1 MLVVCFSFAVL
12 LLLFVSHVIS
22 CTFLLFLSSVCLLH
36 LPCICSH
43 WLRLTL
49 LQVAWLSF
57 GFASALLRL
66 AFAFLWLC
74 LCLAWLHSG
83 FVLDFVFVL
92 LRVAVASLKMW
103 FDVGLRLGS
112 AWLAIFLARK
122 FRVDSASALGPNCPL
137 GATLSVCL
145 SMCLL
150 IFSSVCLFVCLSI
163 YLSIHPPIH
172 PSIYLSIHLCLHLH
186 LYFEMHSYFYL

>member
-57 GFASALLRL
+57 GFASALLRF

-83 FVLDFVFVL
+83 FALDFVFIL
-92 LRVAVASLKMW
+92 LRFAVASLRMW
-103 FDVGLRLGS
+103 FDSGLRFGF
-112 AWLAIFLARK
+112 AWLANLLARR
-122 FRVDSASALGPNCPL
+122 FRIDSASALGPNCHL
-137 GATLSVCL
+137 GATLKRRCI
-145 SMCLL
+145 CFHC
-150 IFSSVCLFVCLSI
+150 FS
-163 YLSIHPPIH
+163 
-172 PSIYLSIHLCLHLH
+172 
-186 LYFEMHSYFYL
+186 

>member
-1 MLVVCFSFAVL
+1 MSRNLIRQGTGSAALLKVALLASHMLVVCFSFAVL

-36 LPCICSH
+36 LPCICSN

-83 FVLDFVFVL
+83 FALDFVFIL
-92 LRVAVASLKMW
+92 LRFAVASLRMW
-103 FDVGLRLGS
+103 FDLGLRFGF
-112 AWLAIFLARK
+112 AWLANLLARR
-122 FRVDSASALGPNCPL
+122 FRIDSASALGPNCHL
-137 GATLSVCL
+137 GATLKRRCI
-145 SMCLL
+145 CFDC
-150 IFSSVCLFVCLSI
+150 FS
-163 YLSIHPPIH
+163 
-172 PSIYLSIHLCLHLH
+172 
-186 LYFEMHSYFYL
+186 

>member
-1 MLVVCFSFAVL
+1 MRSPVL
-12 LLLFVSHVIS
+12 
-22 CTFLLFLSSVCLLH
+22 FLCLSSVCLLH

-43 WLRLTL
+43 WLSLTL

-163 YLSIHPPIH
+163 YLSIDLLLRRLIISSFLRHGIFPVREAVASH
-172 PSIYLSIHLCLHLH
+172 PSSFALAVPGQSCL
-186 LYFEMHSYFYL
+186 FC